1 MKRFKAAH
9 TLPLAAAITVV
20 SAIAPLGLVT
30 AGDAVAAP
38 TKGATTAVTPA
49 NAPPSAGV
57 NAMRRG
63 IDAYKRGKHANAIGA
78 LSTAISNGGLAST
91 DLARALY
98 FRGLAYR
105 KLGKPSQAIPDLTN
119 AIWLGDGLEA
129 AERSDA
135 IANRAAAYRDAGLPD
150 SGDVAGSATPSA
162 PAATAAASSP
172 SPAAATGNGWPA
184 AETHREAPRTAGAPA
199 AAEKSSPSGIGA
211 IGGFFGNLFGG
222 SSSSSAEQ
230 SGTKEITTA
239 STAARSAGAA
249 AVPSAVSSWSNAT
262 EVTQK
267 TTAPTRV
274 AAVTAAEP
282 AAAAKH
288 KAPAANGGKYKLQVA
303 VVRSREEANRLIGAI
318 LAKHGA
324 ELKSYTTA
332 AEETVLG
339 NMGTFFRVN
348 VAPFADTAAPQRL
361 CKSLVADGYDCMV
374 VSN

>member
-1 MKRFKAAH
+1 MKRFKAAL

-20 SAIAPLGLVT
+20 SAIAPVGVVSV
-30 AGDAVAAP
+30 GDAMAAP

-119 AIWLGDGLEA
+119 AIWLGEGLEA

-135 IANRAAAYRDAGLPD
+135 IANRAAAHRDAGLPD
-150 SGDVAGSATPSA
+150 PGDVAGSATPSA
-162 PAATAAASSP
+162 PAATAAATST

-184 AETHREAPRTAGAPA
+184 AETQRAAPGTAGASV
-199 AAEKSSPSGIGA
+199 AAEQTSSSGLGA

-222 SSSSSAEQ
+222 SGSSSAEP
-230 SGTKEITTA
+230 SGAKEITTA
-239 STAARSAGAA
+239 STAARGGGA

-262 EVTQK
+262 EVKQK
-267 TTAPTRV
+267 TAAPTRV
-274 AAVTAAEP
+274 AAATVAEP
-282 AAAAKH
+282 AAPSKD
-288 KAPAANGGKYKLQVA
+288 KAPAAHGGKYKLQVA
-303 VVRSREEANRLIGAI
+303 VVRSREEADRLIGAI
-318 LAKHGA
+318 LAKHGS

-348 VAPFADTAAPQRL
+348 VAPFADAAAPQRL